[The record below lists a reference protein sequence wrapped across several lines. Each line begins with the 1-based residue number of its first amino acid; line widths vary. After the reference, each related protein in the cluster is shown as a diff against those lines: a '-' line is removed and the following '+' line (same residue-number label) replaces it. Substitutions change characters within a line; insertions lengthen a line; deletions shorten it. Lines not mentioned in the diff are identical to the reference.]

1 MGVKL
6 NETNP
11 DTNMATL
18 IVTANSR
25 NNLPSI
31 PPRNNTGIK
40 TATNETVI
48 DTIVNPISR
57 EPFRAASI
65 TASPNS
71 IRLTMFS
78 NITTASSTTNPTD
91 RVSAINERLSRL
103 KPSRYMTAKVK
114 TIDVGNARVGMIVAR
129 TLRRN
134 RKITSTT
141 KAIASSNENCT
152 SLTDSRIELDR
163 SYSTSRL
170 TAAGSC
176 WRNVGSRFLI
186 ASTTATVFVPGWR

>member
-1 MGVKL
+1 
-6 NETNP
+6 
-11 DTNMATL
+11 MATL

-40 TATNETVI
+40 TATNDTVI

-57 EPFRAASI
+57 EPFSAASI
-65 TASPNS
+65 TPSPS
-71 IRLTMFS
+71 SMRRTMFS

-103 KPSRYMTAKVK
+103 KPSRYMIAKVK
-114 TIDVGNARVGMIVAR
+114 TIEVGNARVGMIVAR

-141 KAIASSNENCT
+141 KAIASSNENWT
-152 SLTDSRIELDR
+152 SLTDSRIEVER
-163 SYSTSRL
+163 S
-170 TAAGSC
+170 
-176 WRNVGSRFLI
+176 
-186 ASTTATVFVPGWR
+186 